1 MFMVNFVLTQPL
13 VISILA
19 ESAPLWRE
27 AVLTIHSTKC
37 IKYIKQIKKIPN
49 IVYTISYRHPGQEHP
64 KSPKIRA
71 FIISSARCSSDDKRS
86 GVHFLTFSL
95 RAHTIWTHCECTLRA
110 QSENT
115 ESTEALQNTLTV
127 FCISSYYR
135 ILCISISS
143 LLCLF
148 FLPLLWFT
156 GAVRDASA

>member
-71 FIISSARCSSDDKRS
+71 FIISSARCSSDDAPQEIRRPLFDIFTQSTYMINVQGDLFDWYLPISVPKRK
-86 GVHFLTFSL
+86 LP
-95 RAHTIWTHCECTLRA
+95 
-110 QSENT
+110 
-115 ESTEALQNTLTV
+115 
-127 FCISSYYR
+127 ISQ
-135 ILCISISS
+135 
-143 LLCLF
+143 
-148 FLPLLWFT
+148 P
-156 GAVRDASA
+156 